1 MSRLADDMA
10 RWEAGDLPLT
20 EVEARHPATGVHGL
34 ADLHA
39 HLSALLEEDPI
50 LETAGVWMEI
60 RGRLQSPASPFRGG
74 LRRRVVRPLVA
85 AAAAV
90 LLLGGIAYGAGV
102 EPVREGVDRVV
113 RVVKGFFH
121 DDRKGVQAPGDSE
134 PTMHRR
140 DERSGPGSGEDAED
154 SGDEDRSGPGGGGD
168 DPQDNDD
175 EDRSG
180 PGDGDDRED
189 EPEETEQEGPDD
201 DHSSSDSSN
210 SGSGSDDE
218 PDEKS
223 GGSEGSDEA
232 DD

>member
-1 MSRLADDMA
+1 MA

-20 EVEARHPATGVHGL
+20 EVEARHPAAGVHGL

-113 RVVKGFFH
+113 RVVKGFFD
-121 DDRKGVQAPGDSE
+121 DDRKAVQAPGDFG
-134 PTMHRR
+134 PTRNRR
-140 DERSGPGSGEDAED
+140 DERSGPGGGEDAD
-154 SGDEDRSGPGGGGD
+154 SGDEDWSGPGDGED
-168 DPQDNDD
+168 DPEDGD

-189 EPEETEQEGPDD
+189 DPEQAEHEGPDD
-201 DHSSSDSSN
+201 EDSSSDSSN

-218 PDEKS
+218 PDDGADEKS
-223 GGSEGSDEA
+223 EGSEGSDEA